1 MDTVPFKITVSAGY
15 KQAKPYYLHE
25 PLRGLVL
32 VASTRKIKNAPGGL
46 QIA

>member
-1 MDTVPFKITVSAGY
+1 MATVPFKIQVSA

-25 PLRGLVL
+25 ALGRLVL
-32 VASTRKIKNAPGGL
+32 LASARKTNSAPGGL